1 MDPKLFQERL
11 AELAELKP
19 IKPATTAAT
28 RAPVEPEEII
38 RHGQVFT
45 VSKKDNPSWLYQ
57 VKKLKTEAKQC
68 EHCDR
73 VVKDQTIAI
82 RFLGYPEP
90 HRRET
95 CSVCR
100 KTKNPETGAFDLLD
114 MQANNFF
121 TSYFRKRNK

>member
-57 VKKLKTEAKQC
+57 VKKLKTQAKQC

-100 KTKNPETGAFDLLD
+100 KTKNPETGAFDLPD